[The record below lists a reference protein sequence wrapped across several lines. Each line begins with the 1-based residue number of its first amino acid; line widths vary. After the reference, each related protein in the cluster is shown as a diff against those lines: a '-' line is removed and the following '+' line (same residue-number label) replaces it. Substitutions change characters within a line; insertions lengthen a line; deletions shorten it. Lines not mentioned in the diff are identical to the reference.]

1 MANTVSGKTGI
12 TGASSVISGAAVAPL
27 VIWILAMFGVDVP
40 ADVAAI
46 IGGLLA
52 AGGATLI
59 AWLVPAKSGKYV
71 DTTPWD
77 VDVTDDG
84 ETEGDG
90 FAPDPDV
97 DADWDPARDGSM
109 ADFADTGKVS

>member
-27 VIWILAMFGVDVP
+27 VIWILSLFGVDVP

-52 AGGATLI
+52 GGAATLI

-71 DTTPWD
+71 DTEPWN
-77 VDVTDDG
+77 VDVT
-84 ETEGDG
+84 EG
-90 FAPDPDV
+90 
-97 DADWDPARDGSM
+97 
-109 ADFADTGKVS
+109 ADTVRQAGIDDDPEIPSPDEFEEEAV